1 MKILNLLAVT
11 LTSSLVS
18 APAFAGIL
26 TTSGI
31 TQISAPTT
39 TAYPLAANLQVFEE
53 AKNVAFPGTGI
64 ALNGGTITPG
74 TLVDSYNIYLNT
86 ESNSL
91 PQKTASGSIT
101 FNTPILGLIWTR
113 SDLETS
119 DPTFGASGTP
129 YPQEGIFRG
138 LESNDLSG
146 LSNFFMAGG
155 GNTLNLAFNIRG
167 RGYDELR
174 VITSA
179 IPEPLTILGAGT
191 ALGFGVFFRK
201 KLSQT
206 LK

>member
-1 MKILNLLAVT
+1 
-11 LTSSLVS
+11 
-18 APAFAGIL
+18 
-26 TTSGI
+26 
-31 TQISAPTT
+31 
-39 TAYPLAANLQVFEE
+39 
-53 AKNVAFPGTGI
+53 
-64 ALNGGTITPG
+64 
-74 TLVDSYNIYLNT
+74 
-86 ESNSL
+86 
-91 PQKTASGSIT
+91 
-101 FNTPILGLIWTR
+101 LGLIWTR